1 MAIACGVDFGTSN
14 STVGWVQPG
23 QPVMLGLED
32 GKVTLPSVVFFNADD
47 EVVRYGRAALADYL
61 AGYEGRLMRSM
72 KSLLGTTLMEGQTEV
87 AGRALPFRTLLAQFI
102 GELKQRAERAA
113 GREFSS
119 AVFGRPVHFIDDSAA
134 NDQLAQDT
142 LEQIARSVGY
152 KEVAF
157 QFEPI
162 AAAFD
167 YESQIQREELVLIAD
182 IGGGTSDFSLL
193 RLSPERAT
201 RVERRDDI
209 LANGGVH
216 IGGTDFDKYL
226 SLASVMPLLG
236 YGSRLR
242 SNSEVPSSYYFNLAT
257 WHTINQAYTKKAS
270 LQLADLLRDAA
281 EPATL
286 GRLQNLIE
294 DRAGHWLAMQVEQ
307 GKIAL
312 SDASSALPAC
322 QPARS
327 IPCSSRGAPAGC
339 VCCVSASRHWCPRRA
354 AAKVICLAVSV
365 PVWRSMRPVNSV
377 RSKDAGTIAGDA
389 GLRNHRAVA
398 SQRRPYHRSGGPA
411 SARRARGRAL
421 RYAGQLRGT
430 YPRFYYGA
438 DRYHSGHGGRC
449 ATGAASAAA
458 AAGIHRQR
466 YPGDSQCII

>member
-14 STVGWVQPG
+14 STVGWVNPG

-72 KSLLGTTLMEGQTEV
+72 KSLLGTSLMEGQTEV

-113 GREFSS
+113 GREFTS
-119 AVFGRPVHFIDDSAA
+119 AVFGRPVHFIDDNAA
-134 NDQLAQDT
+134 HDQLAQDT

-152 KEVAF
+152 KDVAF

-167 YESQIQREELVLIAD
+167 YESQISREELVLIAD

-193 RLSPERAT
+193 RLSPQRAT
-201 RVERRDDI
+201 KVERREDI

-242 SNSEVPSSYYFNLAT
+242 NNSEVPSSYYFNLAT

-270 LQLADLLRDAA
+270 VQLADLLRDAA
-281 EPATL
+281 EQDKL

-294 DRAGHWLAMQVEQ
+294 DRSGHWLAMQVEQ

-312 SDASSALPAC
+312 SDAEQAVMQLDRLAPPVALEITRAQFDAASEQLVSSVEQTVQTLL
-322 QPARS
+322 R
-327 IPCSSRGAPAGC
+327 
-339 VCCVSASRHWCPRRA
+339 
-354 AAKVICLAVSV
+354 
-365 PVWRSMRPVNSV
+365 
-377 RSKDAGTIAGDA
+377 DAG
-389 GLRNHRAVA
+389 V
-398 SQRRPYHRSGGPA
+398 
-411 SARRARGRAL
+411 
-421 RYAGQLRGT
+421 
-430 YPRFYYGA
+430 
-438 DRYHSGHGGRC
+438 
-449 ATGAASAAA
+449 AASAVDTVFFTGGSSGVRLLRERIAA
-458 AAGIHRQR
+458 LVPTARRVEGDLFGSIGAGLALDAARKFG
-466 YPGDSQCII
+466 